1 MATVKPAAIGI
12 LLIFMKKHLSIV
24 NDKPRNRAML
34 LSATEAAC
42 QCSLKTWSRTIPAN
56 WLATIDCCFAL
67 ILSKRWFLTSS
78 SYLAPA
84 NRPVL

>member
-1 MATVKPAAIGI
+1 MATVKPAAVCI

-24 NDKPRNRAML
+24 NDKLRKRAVL

-42 QCSLKTWSRTIPAN
+42 QCSLNTRSRTIPAN

-78 SYLAPA
+78 SYLAAA
-84 NRPVL
+84 NRAVL